1 MKEPFAPSG
10 ILLADKPAGLT
21 TFDLIR
27 RLEWRFRFHRIG
39 HTGTLDPLAT
49 GLVVLCVNEATK
61 LARYLGE
68 GPKVYECGLRL
79 GERRDTLDA
88 DGSVTATAPVPA
100 LDAACVQAALDRFV
114 GDIAQVPP
122 RYSAVKVDGE
132 RLYRAARRGEEVDAP
147 TRTVR
152 IDRLELLSGA
162 GADWHFRAT
171 VSRGTYIRT
180 LVDDLGVALGTYAH
194 VTSLRRIENGGFT
207 VARAVNPEALPDG
220 AALAAALLSPREA
233 MQGFPTLAPDEA
245 ALALFRNGGF
255 LPSAPELPDGQPVV
269 VLGPD
274 GEVAGVAVPFQP
286 KEGERVL
293 KPERVL
299 LADLPTPR

>member
-1 MKEPFAPSG
+1 M
-10 ILLADKPAGLT
+10 T

-27 RLEWRFRFHRIG
+27 RLEWRFKFHRIG

-88 DGSVTATAPVPA
+88 DGLVTATAPVPA
-100 LDAACVQAALDRFV
+100 LEPDDVRAALARFV
-114 GDIAQVPP
+114 GEVSQVPP

-132 RLYRAARRGEEVDAP
+132 RLYRHARRGTDVEAP
-147 TRTVR
+147 ARTVR
-152 IDRLELLSGA
+152 IDDVLLLGGA
-162 GADWHFRAT
+162 NADWSFRAT

-180 LVDDLGVALGTYAH
+180 LVDDLGVALGTFAH
-194 VTSLRRIENGGFT
+194 VTRLRRVENGGFH
-207 VARAVNPEALPDG
+207 VSQAVDPATLQD
-220 AALAAALLSPREA
+220 AASLAAALLPPRQA
-233 MQGFPTLAPDEA
+233 MQGYPTMSPDEA
-245 ALALFRNGGF
+245 TLALFKNGGF
-255 LPSAPELPDGQPVV
+255 LPCAPELPDGQPVV
-269 VLGPD
+269 VLD
-274 GEVAGVAVPFQP
+274 AAGELVGTAAPFVTS
-286 KEGERVL
+286 EGERVL

-299 LADLPTPR
+299 LG

>member
-1 MKEPFAPSG
+1 M
-10 ILLADKPAGLT
+10 T

-27 RLEWRFRFHRIG
+27 RLEWRFKFHRIG

-88 DGSVTATAPVPA
+88 DGLVVATAPVPVLGAGEMREA
-100 LDAACVQAALDRFV
+100 LARFV
-114 GDIAQVPP
+114 GDVSQVPP
-122 RYSAVKVDGE
+122 MYSAVKVDGE

-147 TRTVR
+147 ARTVR
-152 IDRLELLSGA
+152 IDAIDLIGGA
-162 GADWHFRAT
+162 GADWKFRAT

-180 LVDDLGVALGTYAH
+180 LVDDLGVALGTFAY
-194 VTSLRRIENGGFT
+194 VTSLRRVENGGFH
-207 VARAVNPEALPDG
+207 VSQAVNTETLQG
-220 AALAAALLSPREA
+220 AEALAAALLPTRTV
-233 MQGFPTLAPDEA
+233 MQGYPSASPDEA

-255 LPSAPELPDGQPVV
+255 LPCAPELPDGQPVI
-269 VLGPD
+269 VLDPA
-274 GEVAGVAVPFQP
+274 GELVGTAAPFLTS
-286 KEGERVL
+286 EGERVL

-299 LADLPTPR
+299 LS

>member
-68 GPKVYECGLRL
+68 GQKVYECGLRL
-79 GERRDTLDA
+79 GQRRDTLDA
-88 DGSVTATAPVPA
+88 DGQVTDTAPVPA
-100 LDAACVQAALDRFV
+100 LTLADVQAALARFV
-114 GDIAQVPP
+114 GDVQQVPP
-122 RYSAVKVDGE
+122 RFSAVKVDGE
-132 RLYRAARRGEEVDAP
+132 RLYRAARRGDEVDAP
-147 TRTVR
+147 ARTVR
-152 IDRLELLSGA
+152 IERLEVLSGE
-162 GADWHFRAT
+162 GADWRFRAS
-171 VSRGTYIRT
+171 VSRGTYVRT
-180 LVDDLGVALGTYAH
+180 LVDDLGVALGTYAY
-194 VTSLRRIENGGFT
+194 VTSLRRVENAGFT
-207 VARAVNPEALPDG
+207 VDRAVNPEALPDG
-220 AALAAALLSPREA
+220 AALASALLSPREA
-233 MQGFPTLAPDEA
+233 LRGFPTTAPDEA

-255 LPSAPELPDGQPVV
+255 LPCAPEVPDGQPVV
-269 VLGPD
+269 VLD
-274 GEVAGVAVPFQP
+274 AVGEVAGVAAPFVTA
-286 KEGERVL
+286 EGERVL

-299 LADLPTPR
+299 LTGPAGT